1 MPDRRRSRP
10 RKRAPDR
17 KQAAREH
24 PARRAQYI
32 VFATG
37 NVIGRLRFGP
47 AQALAAEGSRLNR
60 ICKNESIPND
70 WGQHRKAVTRR
81 YATAHRR
88 IAASLLLAGIAA
100 ATVHAWSPQGHRLVA
115 LLATNHLTPT
125 ARQNVSWLLGRA
137 SLADV
142 AVWADQYPG
151 NNQTSSWHYV
161 NIPLDAT
168 NYDRD
173 RDCPGQPRVSAGD
186 RGDRRHDCVVDRIL
200 YNQERLANPSLDRA
214 DRAIALKFLV
224 HLIGDLHQPFHAL
237 GVERGGNGILVSAF
251 GSTTCSHDDGTPY
264 PCNLHG
270 VWDTALIAHRR
281 LGDRQYIAALERQI
295 QERGLDAMETGSPAQ
310 WAMESHALAKVAL
323 LPAQGAVDEAYFRA
337 QIAVVD
343 ERLALGGLRLAAWLN
358 RSLANAPP
366 AR

>member
-1 MPDRRRSRP
+1 MADDSVESSETMTTSRNAKLL
-10 RKRAPDR
+10 RC
-17 KQAAREH
+17 AALFLS
-24 PARRAQYI
+24 
-32 VFATG
+32 VSVGSAT
-37 NVIGRLRFGP
+37 I
-47 AQALAAEGSRLNR
+47 Q
-60 ICKNESIPND
+60 
-70 WGQHRKAVTRR
+70 
-81 YATAHRR
+81 
-88 IAASLLLAGIAA
+88 
-100 ATVHAWSPQGHRLVA
+100 AWSPQGHRLVA

-125 ARQNVSWLLGRA
+125 ARQNVSWLLGNA

-142 AVWADQYPG
+142 AVWADQYLEG
-151 NNQTSSWHYV
+151 NNQTFFWHFI

-168 NYDRD
+168 SYDRD
-173 RDCPGQPRVSAGD
+173 RDCPRQPGVLAGA
-186 RGDRRHDCVVDRIL
+186 RGDRWRDCVVDRIL

-251 GSTTCSHDDGTPY
+251 GSATCSYDDGTPY

-270 VWDTALIAHRR
+270 VWDTALIAHR
-281 LGDRQYIAALERQI
+281 LSDQQCLAELERQI
-295 QERGLDAMETGSPAQ
+295 KQRGWDAVAIGSPSE

-323 LPAQGAVDEAYFRA
+323 LPPQGVVDEGYYRA

-343 ERLALGGLRLAAWLN
+343 QRLALGGLRLAAWLN
-358 RSLANAPP
+358 RSLADLPP